1 MSDILK
7 SYFSHKDIKHINNS
21 ASKHLKLNKER
32 LKLFNCGLFL
42 SESNILK
49 IPMNKLKEHNKIC
62 NTIESNDCYNTK
74 SFRLRNKNGNL
85 FLKDKVFQNFLDR
98 IEKKNME
105 RINHNS
111 PLFQNLSSK
120 YILRK
125 KISENETENN
135 ESFNLED
142 NKDKNEFIPKKL
154 SNNEKK
160 KVNEIINSFLNK
172 EENNDKKTIFYH
184 ANSSQYLKFRK
195 RRKKY
200 YTKELFPREKSINP
214 KAYIEYN
221 FRAEPNN
228 KKLFKS
234 YGIQVKCLN
243 NEEENREKILKRV
256 NESDNIRSSIGK
268 MEVNSELKN
277 YDNELKRI
285 EIAYFADKNNY
296 RFNTIDNEANIRNNS
311 RSRIGKKVFKIDKSN
326 EDLITFDRK
335 MNIAVTNTQNTLK
348 YLQELSD
355 KNVVLIKKIIDLF
368 YNNKNSSSKNLLN
381 KIS

>member
-7 SYFSHKDIKHINNS
+7 SYFSHEDIKHINSS

-32 LKLFNCGLFL
+32 LKLINCGLFL

-49 IPMNKLKEHNKIC
+49 IPINKLKEHNKIC
-62 NTIESNDCYNTK
+62 NSIESNDCYNTR
-74 SFRLRNKNGNL
+74 SFRLRNKKGN
-85 FLKDKVFQNFLDR
+85 FFFKDIVYPNFLDR

-105 RINHNS
+105 KINHNS

-125 KISENETENN
+125 KISENETEND
-135 ESFNLED
+135 ESILED
-142 NKDKNEFIPKKL
+142 IKDRNEFKPKKL
-154 SNNEKK
+154 SKNEKK
-160 KVNEIINSFLNK
+160 EVNKIINSFLNK

-221 FRAEPNN
+221 FRADPNN

-256 NESDNIRSSIGK
+256 NESDKIRNSFGK
-268 MEVNSELKN
+268 IEVNSIAKN

-285 EIAYFADKNNY
+285 ENVFFADKNSY
-296 RFNTIDNEANIRNNS
+296 RFNTLDNENDIRDNRN
-311 RSRIGKKVFKIDKSN
+311 RRERKIFKIDKSN
-326 EDLITFDRK
+326 EDLLTFDRK

-348 YLQELSD
+348 YLKELSD
-355 KNVVLIKKIIDLF
+355 KNDVLIKKITDLV
-368 YNNKNSSSKNLLN
+368 YNDDNSSTN
-381 KIS
+381 KF

>member
-21 ASKHLKLNKER
+21 ASKNLKLNKER
-32 LKLFNCGLFL
+32 LKLFNCGLFI

-49 IPMNKLKEHNKIC
+49 MPRNKLKEHNKIF
-62 NTIESNDCYNTK
+62 NTIESNDCNNTK
-74 SFRLRNKNGNL
+74 SFRFNKKENM
-85 FLKDKVFQNFLDR
+85 FLKDKVYQNFLDR
-98 IEKKNME
+98 IEKKNKE
-105 RINHNS
+105 KINHNS

-125 KISENETENN
+125 RISENETEIN
-135 ESFNLED
+135 ESINSED
-142 NKDKNEFIPKKL
+142 IKDKNEFIPKKL
-154 SNNEKK
+154 SNSEKK

-200 YTKELFPREKSINP
+200 YNKELFPREKSINP
-214 KAYIEYN
+214 RAYIEYN
-221 FRAEPNN
+221 LRANPNN
-228 KKLFKS
+228 KKYFKS

-256 NESDNIRSSIGK
+256 NESDKIRSSIGK
-268 MEVNSELKN
+268 MEVNSDAKN

-285 EIAYFADKNNY
+285 ENVFFADKNNY
-296 RFNTIDNEANIRNNS
+296 RFNTLDNEANIRNNS
-311 RSRIGKKVFKIDKSN
+311 RNKIGKKIFKIDKSN
-326 EDLITFDRK
+326 EDLLTFDRK

-348 YLQELSD
+348 YLKELSD
-355 KNVVLIKKIIDLF
+355 TNVVLINKINDLV
-368 YNNKNSSSKNLLN
+368 YNDENSSSKNLLN
-381 KIS
+381 NIS

>member
-7 SYFSHKDIKHINNS
+7 SYFSHKDIKYIKNS

-49 IPMNKLKEHNKIC
+49 IPSNKLKEHNRIC
-62 NTIESNDCYNTK
+62 NTVESNDCYNAK
-74 SFRLRNKNGNL
+74 SFRLRNKNGNI
-85 FLKDKVFQNFLDR
+85 FLKDKFFQNFLDR
-98 IEKKNME
+98 IERNNIE
-105 RINHNS
+105 NINQNS

-125 KISENETENN
+125 RISENETEIN
-135 ESFNLED
+135 ESINSED
-142 NKDKNEFIPKKL
+142 IKDKNEFIPKKL
-154 SNNEKK
+154 SNSEKK

-200 YTKELFPREKSINP
+200 YNKELFPREKSINP
-214 KAYIEYN
+214 RAYIEYN
-221 FRAEPNN
+221 LRANPNN
-228 KKLFKS
+228 KKYFKS

-256 NESDNIRSSIGK
+256 NESDKIRSSIGK
-268 MEVNSELKN
+268 MEVNSDAKN

-285 EIAYFADKNNY
+285 ENVFFADKNNY
-296 RFNTIDNEANIRNNS
+296 RFNTLDNEANIRNNS
-311 RSRIGKKVFKIDKSN
+311 RNKIGKKIFKIDKSN
-326 EDLITFDRK
+326 EDLLTFDRK

-348 YLQELSD
+348 YLKELSD
-355 KNVVLIKKIIDLF
+355 KNVVLIKKINDLV
-368 YNNKNSSSKNLLN
+368 YNDENSSSKNLLN
-381 KIS
+381 NIS

>member
-142 NKDKNEFIPKKL
+142 IKDKNEFIPKKL

-256 NESDNIRSSIGK
+256 NESDNIRSSFGK
-268 MEVNSELKN
+268 IEVNSELKN

-285 EIAYFADKNNY
+285 ENAYFADKNNY

-335 MNIAVTNTQNTLK
+335 MNIAVNNTQNTLK

-355 KNVVLIKKIIDLF
+355 KNVVLIKKITDLV
-368 YNNKNSSSKNLLN
+368 YNNENSSSKNLLN

>member
-7 SYFSHKDIKHINNS
+7 SYFSHEDIKHIKNS

-32 LKLFNCGLFL
+32 LKLINCGLFL

-49 IPMNKLKEHNKIC
+49 IPINKLKEHNKIC
-62 NTIESNDCYNTK
+62 NSIESNDCYNTR
-74 SFRLRNKNGNL
+74 SFRLRNKKGN
-85 FLKDKVFQNFLDR
+85 FFFKDIVYPNFLDR

-105 RINHNS
+105 KINHNS

-125 KISENETENN
+125 KISENETEND
-135 ESFNLED
+135 ESILED
-142 NKDKNEFIPKKL
+142 IKDRNEFKPKKL
-154 SNNEKK
+154 SKNEKK
-160 KVNEIINSFLNK
+160 EVNKIINSFLNK

-221 FRAEPNN
+221 FRADPNN

-256 NESDNIRSSIGK
+256 NESDKIRNSFGK
-268 MEVNSELKN
+268 IEVNSIAKN

-285 EIAYFADKNNY
+285 ENVFFADKNSY
-296 RFNTIDNEANIRNNS
+296 RFNTLDNENDIRDNRN
-311 RSRIGKKVFKIDKSN
+311 RRERKIFKIDKSN
-326 EDLITFDRK
+326 EDLLTFDRK

-348 YLQELSD
+348 YLKELSD
-355 KNVVLIKKIIDLF
+355 KNDVLIKKITDLV
-368 YNNKNSSSKNLLN
+368 YNDDNSSTN
-381 KIS
+381 KF

>member
-285 EIAYFADKNNY
+285 ENAYFSDKNNY

-355 KNVVLIKKIIDLF
+355 KNVVLIKKIIDLV
-368 YNNKNSSSKNLLN
+368 YNNENSSSKNLLN

>member
-142 NKDKNEFIPKKL
+142 IKDKNEFIPKKL

-256 NESDNIRSSIGK
+256 NESDNIRSSFGK
-268 MEVNSELKN
+268 IEVNSELKN

-285 EIAYFADKNNY
+285 ENAYFSDKNNY

-355 KNVVLIKKIIDLF
+355 KNVVLIKKITDLV
-368 YNNKNSSSKNLLN
+368 YNNENSSSKNLLN

>member
-135 ESFNLED
+135 ECFNLED
-142 NKDKNEFIPKKL
+142 IKDKNEFISKKL

-285 EIAYFADKNNY
+285 ENAYFADKNNY

-355 KNVVLIKKIIDLF
+355 KNVVLIKKIIDLV
-368 YNNKNSSSKNLLN
+368 YNNENSSSKNLLN

>member
-355 KNVVLIKKIIDLF
+355 KNVVLIKKIIDLV
-368 YNNKNSSSKNLLN
+368 YNNENSSSKNLLN

>member
-21 ASKHLKLNKER
+21 ASKNLKLNKER
-32 LKLFNCGLFL
+32 LKLFNCGLFI

-49 IPMNKLKEHNKIC
+49 IPRNKLKEHNKIC
-62 NTIESNDCYNTK
+62 NTIDSNDGYNTK
-74 SFRLRNKNGNL
+74 SFRLRNKKGNI
-85 FLKDKVFQNFLDR
+85 FLKDKVYQNFLDR

-105 RINHNS
+105 KINHNS

-125 KISENETENN
+125 KINENETENN
-135 ESFNLED
+135 ESFILED
-142 NKDKNEFIPKKL
+142 IKDKNEFISKKL
-154 SNNEKK
+154 SNNDKE

-172 EENNDKKTIFYH
+172 EENKDKKTMFYH

-221 FRAEPNN
+221 FRADPNN
-228 KKLFKS
+228 KQLFKS

-243 NEEENREKILKRV
+243 NQEEHRVKILKRV
-256 NESDNIRSSIGK
+256 NESDKLRNKFGK
-268 MEVNSELKN
+268 IEVNTDAKT

-285 EIAYFADKNNY
+285 ENVFFADKSNY
-296 RFNTIDNEANIRNNS
+296 RFNTIDNEPNIRNNI
-311 RSRIGKKVFKIDKSN
+311 RSRIGKKVFQIDKSN
-326 EDLITFDRK
+326 EDKITFDRK
-335 MNIAVTNTQNTLK
+335 MNIAITSTENTLK
-348 YLQELSD
+348 YLKELSD
-355 KNVVLIKKIIDLF
+355 KNVVLIKKISDLV
-368 YNNKNSSSKNLLN
+368 YNDKNSSKKNLLN
-381 KIS
+381 KMS

>member
-49 IPMNKLKEHNKIC
+49 IPTNKLKEHNKIC

-85 FLKDKVFQNFLDR
+85 FLEDKVFQNFLDR

-142 NKDKNEFIPKKL
+142 IKDKNEFIPKKL

-256 NESDNIRSSIGK
+256 NESDNIRSSFGK
-268 MEVNSELKN
+268 IEVNSELKN

-285 EIAYFADKNNY
+285 ENAYFSDKNNY

-355 KNVVLIKKIIDLF
+355 KNVVLIKKITDLV
-368 YNNKNSSSKNLLN
+368 YNNENSSSKNLLN

>member
-7 SYFSHKDIKHINNS
+7 SYFSHKDIKYINNS

-49 IPMNKLKEHNKIC
+49 IPMNKLKEHNKIN
-62 NTIESNDCYNTK
+62 NTIESNDCYTAK
-74 SFRLRNKNGNL
+74 SFRLRNKKGNM
-85 FLKDKVFQNFLDR
+85 FLKDKVYQNFLDR

-105 RINHNS
+105 KINHNT

-135 ESFNLED
+135 ESINLED
-142 NKDKNEFIPKKL
+142 IKDKNEFIPKKL
-154 SNNEKK
+154 STNEKK
-160 KVNEIINSFLNK
+160 KVNDIINSFLNK
-172 EENNDKKTIFYH
+172 EEKNDKKIIFYH

-195 RRKKY
+195 KRKKY
-200 YTKELFPREKSINP
+200 YSKELFPREKSINP

-221 FRAEPNN
+221 FRADPNN

-234 YGIQVKCLN
+234 YGIQVQCLN
-243 NEEENREKILKRV
+243 NEEENREKIIKRV
-256 NESDNIRSSIGK
+256 NASNNFRSSIGK
-268 MEVNSELKN
+268 IEVNSYAKK

-285 EIAYFADKNNY
+285 ENAFYSDKSSH
-296 RFNTIDNEANIRNNS
+296 RFNTIDNENNIRNNI
-311 RSRIGKKVFKIDKSN
+311 RNRNGKKIYKIDKSN

-348 YLQELSD
+348 YLKELSD
-355 KNVVLIKKIIDLF
+355 KNVVLIKKITDLV
-368 YNNKNSSSKNLLN
+368 YNDENSSKNNL
-381 KIS
+381 

>member
-49 IPMNKLKEHNKIC
+49 IPTNKLKEHNKIC

-142 NKDKNEFIPKKL
+142 IKDKNEFIPKKL

-256 NESDNIRSSIGK
+256 NESDNIRSSFGK
-268 MEVNSELKN
+268 IEVNSELKN

-285 EIAYFADKNNY
+285 ENAYFSDKNNY

-355 KNVVLIKKIIDLF
+355 KNIVLIKKITDLV
-368 YNNKNSSSKNLLN
+368 YNNENSSSKNLLN

>member
-49 IPMNKLKEHNKIC
+49 IPTNKLKEHNKIC

-142 NKDKNEFIPKKL
+142 IKDKNEFIPKKL

-256 NESDNIRSSIGK
+256 NESDNIRSSFGK
-268 MEVNSELKN
+268 IEVNSELKN

-285 EIAYFADKNNY
+285 ENAYFSDKNNY

-355 KNVVLIKKIIDLF
+355 KNVVLIKKITDLV
-368 YNNKNSSSKNLLN
+368 YNNENSSSKNLLN

>member
-7 SYFSHKDIKHINNS
+7 SYFSHKDIKNINNS
-21 ASKHLKLNKER
+21 ASKNLKLNKER
-32 LKLFNCGLFL
+32 LKLFNCGLFI

-49 IPMNKLKEHNKIC
+49 MPRNKLKEHNKIF
-62 NTIESNDCYNTK
+62 NTIESNDCNNTK
-74 SFRLRNKNGNL
+74 SFRFNKKENM
-85 FLKDKVFQNFLDR
+85 FLKDKVYQNFLDR
-98 IEKKNME
+98 IEKKNKE
-105 RINHNS
+105 KINHNS

-135 ESFNLED
+135 ESINLED
-142 NKDKNEFIPKKL
+142 IKDKNEFIPKKL
-154 SNNEKK
+154 SNNDKE

-172 EENNDKKTIFYH
+172 EENKDKKTIFYH

-200 YTKELFPREKSINP
+200 HTKELFPREKSINP

-221 FRAEPNN
+221 FRADPNN

-243 NEEENREKILKRV
+243 NEEEHRIKILKRV
-256 NESDNIRSSIGK
+256 NESDKLRNKFGK
-268 MEVNSELKN
+268 IEVNSDAKN

-285 EIAYFADKNNY
+285 ENVFFADKNNY
-296 RFNTIDNEANIRNNS
+296 HFNTIDNESNIRNNS
-311 RSRIGKKVFKIDKSN
+311 RNGIGKKEFKIDNTN
-326 EDLITFDRK
+326 EDKITFDRK
-335 MNIAVTNTQNTLK
+335 MNIAITNTQNTLK
-348 YLQELSD
+348 YLKELSD
-355 KNVVLIKKIIDLF
+355 KNVVLIKKISDLV
-368 YNNKNSSSKNLLN
+368 YKDEHSSKKNLLN

>member
-7 SYFSHKDIKHINNS
+7 SYFSHEDINHINSS

-32 LKLFNCGLFL
+32 LKLINCGLFL
-42 SESNILK
+42 AESNILK
-49 IPMNKLKEHNKIC
+49 IPINKLKEHNKIC
-62 NTIESNDCYNTK
+62 NSIESNDCYNTR
-74 SFRLRNKNGNL
+74 SFRLRNKKGN
-85 FLKDKVFQNFLDR
+85 FFFKDIVYPNFLDR

-105 RINHNS
+105 KINHNS

-125 KISENETENN
+125 KISENETEND
-135 ESFNLED
+135 ESILED
-142 NKDKNEFIPKKL
+142 IKDRNEFKPKKL
-154 SNNEKK
+154 SKNEKK
-160 KVNEIINSFLNK
+160 EVNKIINSFLNK

-221 FRAEPNN
+221 FRADPNN

-256 NESDNIRSSIGK
+256 NESDKIRNSFGK
-268 MEVNSELKN
+268 IEVNSIAKN

-285 EIAYFADKNNY
+285 ENVFFADKNSY
-296 RFNTIDNEANIRNNS
+296 RFNTLDNENDIRDNRN
-311 RSRIGKKVFKIDKSN
+311 RRERKIFKIDKSN
-326 EDLITFDRK
+326 EDLLTFDRK

-348 YLQELSD
+348 YLKELSD
-355 KNVVLIKKIIDLF
+355 KNDVLIKKITDLV
-368 YNNKNSSSKNLLN
+368 YNDDNSSTN
-381 KIS
+381 KF

>member
-142 NKDKNEFIPKKL
+142 IKDKNEFIPKKL

-256 NESDNIRSSIGK
+256 NESDNIRSSFGK
-268 MEVNSELKN
+268 IEVNSELKN

-285 EIAYFADKNNY
+285 ENAYFADKNNY

-355 KNVVLIKKIIDLF
+355 KNVVLIKKITDLV
-368 YNNKNSSSKNLLN
+368 YNNENSSSKNLLN

>member
-21 ASKHLKLNKER
+21 ASKNLKLNKER
-32 LKLFNCGLFL
+32 LKLFNCGLFI

-49 IPMNKLKEHNKIC
+49 IPRNKLKEHNKIC
-62 NTIESNDCYNTK
+62 NTIDSNDGYNTK
-74 SFRLRNKNGNL
+74 SFRLRNKKGNI
-85 FLKDKVFQNFLDR
+85 FLKDKVYQNFLDR

-105 RINHNS
+105 KINHNS

-125 KISENETENN
+125 KISENETEND
-135 ESFNLED
+135 ESILED
-142 NKDKNEFIPKKL
+142 IKDRNEFKPKKL
-154 SNNEKK
+154 SKNEKK
-160 KVNEIINSFLNK
+160 EVNKIINSFLNK

-221 FRAEPNN
+221 FRADPNN

-256 NESDNIRSSIGK
+256 NESDKIRNSFGK
-268 MEVNSELKN
+268 IEVNSIAKN

-285 EIAYFADKNNY
+285 ENVFFADKKSY
-296 RFNTIDNEANIRNNS
+296 RFNTLDNENDIRDNRN
-311 RSRIGKKVFKIDKSN
+311 RRERKIFKIDKSN
-326 EDLITFDRK
+326 VDLLTFDRK

-348 YLQELSD
+348 YLKELSD
-355 KNVVLIKKIIDLF
+355 KNDVLIKKITDLV
-368 YNNKNSSSKNLLN
+368 YNDDNSSTN
-381 KIS
+381 KF

>member
-7 SYFSHKDIKHINNS
+7 SYFSHEDIKHIKNS

-32 LKLFNCGLFL
+32 LKLINCGLFL

-49 IPMNKLKEHNKIC
+49 IPINKLKEHNKIC
-62 NTIESNDCYNTK
+62 NSIESNDCYNTR
-74 SFRLRNKNGNL
+74 SFRLRNKKGN
-85 FLKDKVFQNFLDR
+85 FFFKDIVYPNFLDR

-105 RINHNS
+105 KINHNS

-125 KISENETENN
+125 KISENETEND
-135 ESFNLED
+135 ESILED
-142 NKDKNEFIPKKL
+142 IKDRNEFKPKKL
-154 SNNEKK
+154 SKNEKK
-160 KVNEIINSFLNK
+160 EVNKIINSFLNK

-221 FRAEPNN
+221 FRADPNN

-256 NESDNIRSSIGK
+256 NESDKIRSSIGK
-268 MEVNSELKN
+268 MEVNSDAKN

-285 EIAYFADKNNY
+285 ENVFFADKNNY
-296 RFNTIDNEANIRNNS
+296 RFNTLDNEANIRNNS
-311 RSRIGKKVFKIDKSN
+311 RNKIGKKIFKIDKSN
-326 EDLITFDRK
+326 EDLLTFDRK

-348 YLQELSD
+348 YLKELSD
-355 KNVVLIKKIIDLF
+355 KNVVLIKKINDLV
-368 YNNKNSSSKNLLN
+368 YNDENSSSKNLLN
-381 KIS
+381 NIS

>member
-49 IPMNKLKEHNKIC
+49 IPTNKLKEHNKIC

-142 NKDKNEFIPKKL
+142 IKDKNEFIPKKL

-256 NESDNIRSSIGK
+256 NESDNIRSSFGK
-268 MEVNSELKN
+268 IEVNSELKN

-285 EIAYFADKNNY
+285 ENAYFSDKNNY

-311 RSRIGKKVFKIDKSN
+311 RSRIGKKVFKIDESN

-355 KNVVLIKKIIDLF
+355 KNVVLIKKITDLV
-368 YNNKNSSSKNLLN
+368 YNNENSSSKNLLN

>member
-1 MSDILK
+1 M
-7 SYFSHKDIKHINNS
+7 
-21 ASKHLKLNKER
+21 
-32 LKLFNCGLFL
+32 
-42 SESNILK
+42 
-49 IPMNKLKEHNKIC
+49 
-62 NTIESNDCYNTK
+62 
-74 SFRLRNKNGNL
+74 
-85 FLKDKVFQNFLDR
+85 
-98 IEKKNME
+98 
-105 RINHNS
+105 
-111 PLFQNLSSK
+111 
-120 YILRK
+120 
-125 KISENETENN
+125 
-135 ESFNLED
+135 
-142 NKDKNEFIPKKL
+142 
-154 SNNEKK
+154 
-160 KVNEIINSFLNK
+160 
-172 EENNDKKTIFYH
+172 
-184 ANSSQYLKFRK
+184 KFRK

-256 NESDNIRSSIGK
+256 NESDNIRSSFGK
-268 MEVNSELKN
+268 IEVNSELKN

-285 EIAYFADKNNY
+285 ENAYFADKNNY

-355 KNVVLIKKIIDLF
+355 KNVVLIKKITDLV
-368 YNNKNSSSKNLLN
+368 YNNENSSSKNLLN

>member
-7 SYFSHKDIKHINNS
+7 SYFSHEDIKHINSS

-32 LKLFNCGLFL
+32 LKLINCGLFL

-49 IPMNKLKEHNKIC
+49 IPINKLKEHNKIC
-62 NTIESNDCYNTK
+62 NSIESNDCYNTR
-74 SFRLRNKNGNL
+74 SFRLRNKKGN
-85 FLKDKVFQNFLDR
+85 FFFKDKVYPNFLDR

-105 RINHNS
+105 KINHNS

-125 KISENETENN
+125 KISENETEND
-135 ESFNLED
+135 ESILED
-142 NKDKNEFIPKKL
+142 IKDRNEFKPKKL
-154 SNNEKK
+154 SKNEKK
-160 KVNEIINSFLNK
+160 EVNKIINSFLNK

-184 ANSSQYLKFRK
+184 ANSSQYLKVRK

-221 FRAEPNN
+221 FRADPNN

-256 NESDNIRSSIGK
+256 NESDKIRNSFGK
-268 MEVNSELKN
+268 IEVNSIAKN

-285 EIAYFADKNNY
+285 ENVFFADKNSY
-296 RFNTIDNEANIRNNS
+296 RFNTLDNENDIRDNRN
-311 RSRIGKKVFKIDKSN
+311 RRERKIFKIDKSN
-326 EDLITFDRK
+326 EDLLTFDRK

-348 YLQELSD
+348 YLKELSD
-355 KNVVLIKKIIDLF
+355 KNDVLIKKITDLV
-368 YNNKNSSSKNLLN
+368 YNDDNSSTN
-381 KIS
+381 KF

>member
-49 IPMNKLKEHNKIC
+49 IPMNKLKERNKIC

-142 NKDKNEFIPKKL
+142 IKDKNEFIPKKL

-256 NESDNIRSSIGK
+256 NESDNIRSSFGK
-268 MEVNSELKN
+268 IEVNSELKN

-285 EIAYFADKNNY
+285 ENAYFADKNNY

-355 KNVVLIKKIIDLF
+355 KNVVLIKKITDLV
-368 YNNKNSSSKNLLN
+368 YNNENSSSKNLLN